1 MTRQERVTEVFNY
14 LRRNA
19 LIHTQKD
26 LAEKMATTP
35 QNVSKALSGSSA
47 VLTDNF
53 FRRLNAA
60 FDNPFNSDWLLNGDG
75 TMLRTDGTLPPSC
88 VHDYGDTY
96 VGALISANDVGIPYY
111 DIEPASCG
119 SLSGFG
125 EAFTANNIA
134 AHIVLPNMTAKKGDI
149 FIKTKGRSMVDYEHP
164 ELSIPD
170 GAIVLIREWTESY
183 IAWGELYCVMTR
195 SGYAVKRLMP
205 GADDAHV
212 SCVSADAA
220 HYPAYTIALTDIVG
234 IARVIGILTY
244 KTV

>member
-1 MTRQERVTEVFNY
+1 MDKRERLSLAYNH
-14 LRRNA
+14 LKSIGR
-19 LIHTQKD
+19 IHTQKD
-26 LAEKMATTP
+26 LAEKMGATP
-35 QNVSKALSGSSA
+35 QNVSAALKGSAS
-47 VLTDNF
+47 VLTDRF
-53 FRRLNAA
+53 LIRLNEA
-60 FDNPFNSDWLLNGDG
+60 FYGMFNLDWLITGVGD
-75 TMLRTDGTLPPSC
+75 MLSPTGKP
-88 VHDYGDTY
+88 
-96 VGALISANDVGIPYY
+96 LISDSAVSYLPTAGNNNDGVPFF

-119 SLSGFG
+119 EFSGFG
-125 EAFTANNIA
+125 EAFTSNNITSR
-134 AHIVLPNMTAKKGDI
+134 IVLPNMTAKAGDI

-164 ELSIPD
+164 ELSIPE
-170 GAIVLIREWTESY
+170 GAIVLIREWKENY

-220 HYPAYTIALTDIVG
+220 HYPAYELSLADVVG